1 MNEEKKILIKSMASN
16 GCISIL
22 KIGSGILGKSSSLV
36 ADGMHT
42 FSDFVTDIIALIG
55 SYLSKKRPNKLHPF
69 GYGKVEYVTNSFIG
83 IIVSLLGIYILI
95 ETLISKTITPSPWVI
110 GVICFCLACKFIL
123 CLYISK
129 QGKKL
134 KSNALINASK
144 ESFIDAYSSLM
155 ILVVNVFMQF
165 SDIIPF
171 FRYLDKLGSL
181 VIAILILNMAFNILK
196 ENVVALIGEQED
208 DTELIHQIEEEINK
222 IRHVEVKKITLLKYG
237 FYYRAHIKI
246 TINENIRLS
255 QLFKLEDKINITIK
269 NKKFKI
275 RYSTIEVVES

>member
-1 MNEEKKILIKSMASN
+1 MNEEKKILIKSMACN
-16 GCISIL
+16 GGIAVL
-22 KIGSGILGKSSSLV
+22 KIGSGIFGKSSSLI

-83 IIVSLLGIYILI
+83 IIISLLGIYIFL
-95 ETLISKTITPSPWVI
+95 EALISKTATPSPWVI

-123 CLYISK
+123 CLHISK

-155 ILVVNVFMQF
+155 ILAVNILMQF
-165 SDIIPF
+165 SNAIPL
-171 FRYLDKLGSL
+171 FRYLDKLGSV
-181 VIAILILNMAFNILK
+181 VIASLILHMAFNILK

-208 DTELIHQIEEEINK
+208 DAELIKQIEEEINK